1 MFIKCLSI
9 RSGSLVQIFVRSCF
23 SISCGSHPVYVH
35 LQWHKILKHPF
46 AWSARVLPQLLLHPA
61 SLLAAP
67 VPGWVSPLWES
78 RCFVEMSCLC
88 AMNCIIILLLCTR
101 TDLYYT
107 TAHFTGLFSNFRH
120 LYKQRRRRFRM
131 KKRKANWDTL
141 GRTEV
146 SCRHPGFPQPTLFR
160 SLSRDVITEAEVSIP
175 TWNQTKFD
183 CTV

>member
-67 VPGWVSPLWES
+67 VPGWVSPLWET
-78 RCFVEMSCLC
+78 
-88 AMNCIIILLLCTR
+88 LLCWNVLFVCNELHYNLIAVHTHWPVLHYCTLYR
-101 TDLYYT
+101 TLQQLPSSLQAEEETFPNEKEESKLRYPWKNWSVLPPPRIPS
-107 TAHFTGLFSNFRH
+107 AH
-120 LYKQRRRRFRM
+120 
-131 KKRKANWDTL
+131 
-141 GRTEV
+141 
-146 SCRHPGFPQPTLFR
+146 PFP
-160 SLSRDVITEAEVSIP
+160 LSI
-175 TWNQTKFD
+175 
-183 CTV
+183 